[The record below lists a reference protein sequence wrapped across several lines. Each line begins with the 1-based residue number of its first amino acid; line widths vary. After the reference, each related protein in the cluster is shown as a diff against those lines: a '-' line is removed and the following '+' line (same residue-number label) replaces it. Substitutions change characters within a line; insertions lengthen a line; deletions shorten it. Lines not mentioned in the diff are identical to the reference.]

1 MAEEVEMVRSGRK
14 TKVTDTTPA
23 PGLPV
28 SLPVKAAGRVLLPA
42 ELRATLG
49 VREGDDLVGELRDG
63 ELRLMSRATALRR
76 AQSLVRQHVPAGT
89 SLVDEMLAERRAEA
103 VREEAESLRRM
114 KR

>member
-1 MAEEVEMVRSGRK
+1 MVRSGRK

-49 VREGDDLVGELRDG
+49 VREGDELVGELRDG

-76 AQSLVRQHVPAGT
+76 AQSLVRLHVPVGT

-103 VREEAESLRRM
+103 AREEAESLRRM